1 MDLPASERYAMNIH
15 LTDTTRES
23 CPEIIALLEEID
35 SPANAY
41 VCPWEPRPPR
51 FRVPEDL
58 WREVR
63 VDKAVQAAHGGLD
76 VWCRV
81 GGGEHGSTFF
91 LRRPRW
97 PRLLPN
103 EHDRL
108 LLLCC
113 RYWPEEAT
121 RALGIDLDP
130 EGRPQD
136 NDKLA
141 RVLACPN
148 AEVRLLG
155 LRLLGAV
162 AR

>member
-1 MDLPASERYAMNIH
+1 MTIH

-41 VCPWEPRPPR
+41 VCPWEPRPPQ
-51 FRVPEDL
+51 FRVSEDL
-58 WREVR
+58 WSEVS

-97 PRLLPN
+97 PRLLPG

-113 RYWPEEAT
+113 QHWPEEAA
-121 RALGIDLDP
+121 RSLGIDLDSA
-130 EGRPQD
+130 GRAMDAHQ
-136 NDKLA
+136 LA
-141 RVLACPN
+141 RALAHPSC
-148 AEVRLLG
+148 EVRLFG
-155 LRLLGAV
+155 LRLLGAG